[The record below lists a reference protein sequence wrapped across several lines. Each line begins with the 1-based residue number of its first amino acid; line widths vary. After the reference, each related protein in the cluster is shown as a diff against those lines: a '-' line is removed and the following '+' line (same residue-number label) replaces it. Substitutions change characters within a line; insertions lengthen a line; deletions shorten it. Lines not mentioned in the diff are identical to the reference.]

1 MNLFLLDAAAD
12 AANNGVNP
20 YSSLMSIGLLVV
32 MFAVMYFV
40 MIRPQKKKQKEEEK
54 MRNNLQIGDEILTIG
69 GFHFKVVS
77 IKEDSLVVESLGDH
91 SKQKIARW
99 AVQQNMTIHDDQ

>member
-1 MNLFLLDAAAD
+1 MNLLLLDAAAD
-12 AANNGVNP
+12 AAQQASGL
-20 YSSLMSIGLLVV
+20 SSLMSIGLLAI
-32 MFAVMYFV
+32 MFVVMYFV

-54 MRNNLQIGDEILTIG
+54 MRNNLQIGDEVLTIG

-77 IKEDSLVVESLGDH
+77 IKEDSLVVESLGDR